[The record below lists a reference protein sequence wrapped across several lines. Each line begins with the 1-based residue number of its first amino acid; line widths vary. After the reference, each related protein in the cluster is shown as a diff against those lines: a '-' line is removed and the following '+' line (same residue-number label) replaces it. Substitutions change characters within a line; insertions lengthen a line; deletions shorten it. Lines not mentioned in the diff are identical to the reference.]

1 MEILFQYIGGAVVI
15 AVATWFMYMS
25 VHVTEEN
32 KRGKYLALPW
42 EDFSAWKK
50 WFNSTGKSDD

>member
-50 WFNSTGKSDD
+50 MVQFNW